1 MKGQLRKA
9 RRAIIFF
16 FCSTGSVYG
25 LLTARLP
32 ALREQLQAGEA
43 LVGMAMLCLG
53 CGSLAGFAAMHALQ
67 RRWSTQAILRLG
79 SACLLL
85 SLPLCGLAPTGTLF
99 CAACGLLGACFALAD
114 VAMNTQGILLEQRL
128 RHNCL
133 SGLHAC
139 YSFGGLGGSL
149 LGAVFAALGATPL
162 VTFVTVTGCL
172 LGGWFLCS
180 SFLLPD
186 KADSPTAVKERP
198 GRGVPLFIYLC
209 GFLALSAY
217 AVEGSCAEWSALL
230 LHTVKGAPES
240 VAALGFG
247 AFSVTIALSRLLG
260 DGLRRRWGDFT
271 LLLRSTTAAVCGL
284 AIVLLSPW
292 PVLCLA
298 GYALTGAGMAPI
310 MPVLLSRAGSRD
322 DISPQ
327 RATTAIATLGYAGL
341 LVIPP
346 GIGWLAQWYG
356 LPTALLLPLLLGLL
370 LMASSLL
377 FRESSKG
384 SVAASQDGVDAP
396 VSGRS

>member
-1 MKGQLRKA
+1 MRGQLRAA

-32 ALREQLQAGEA
+32 ALREHLQAGEA
-43 LVGMAMLCLG
+43 LIGMAMLSLG
-53 CGSLAGFAAMHALQ
+53 CGSLVGFAAMHVLQ
-67 RRWSTQAILRLG
+67 RYWSTRDILRMG
-79 SACLLL
+79 SVCLLL
-85 SLPLCGLAPTGTLF
+85 ALPLCGLAPNGVLF
-99 CAACGLLGACFALAD
+99 CAACGLLGGCFALAD

-149 LGAVFAALGATPL
+149 LGALFAAAGAGPL
-162 VTFVTVTGCL
+162 VTFMTVAGVQIVCWRL
-172 LGGWFLCS
+172 FAPR
-180 SFLLPD
+180 LLPD
-186 KADSPTAVKERP
+186 RKQPATDGQETSPRHGIP
-198 GRGVPLFIYLC
+198 PFIYLC
-209 GFLALSAY
+209 GFLALAAY

-230 LHTVKGAPES
+230 LHTVKGASES
-240 VAALGFG
+240 TAALGFG
-247 AFSVTIALSRLLG
+247 AFSVAIALSRLLG
-260 DGLRRRWGDFT
+260 DGLRQRWGDFA
-271 LLLRSTTAAVCGL
+271 LLLASTSAAFCGL

-292 PVLCLA
+292 PALCLA

-327 RATTAIATLGYAGL
+327 RATTTMATLGYAGL

-356 LPTALLLPLLLGLL
+356 LPTALLLPLLLSLL

-377 FRESSKG
+377 FRRPARQPRPRG
-384 SVAASQDGVDAP
+384 
-396 VSGRS
+396 

>member
-9 RRAIIFF
+9 RRAMIFF
-16 FCSTGSVYG
+16 FFSTGSIYG

-53 CGSLAGFAAMHALQ
+53 CGSLAGFAAMHVLQ
-67 RRWSTQAILRLG
+67 RRWGAQAILRLG
-79 SACLLL
+79 SAGLLL
-85 SLPLCGLAPTGTLF
+85 SLPLCGLAPTGFLF
-99 CAACGLLGACFALAD
+99 CAACGLLGGCFALAD

-128 RHNCL
+128 RRNCL

-139 YSFGGLGGSL
+139 YSLGGLGGSL
-149 LGAVFAALGATPL
+149 LGAIFAALGATPL
-162 VTFVTVTGCL
+162 VTFVTVMGCL
-172 LGGWFLCS
+172 LGGWLLAS
-180 SFLLPD
+180 PHLLPD
-186 KADSPTAVKERP
+186 KADSPAAAKERP
-198 GRGVPLFIYLC
+198 ERGVPLFIYFC
-209 GFLALSAY
+209 GLLALAAY

-240 VAALGFG
+240 VAALSFG
-247 AFSVTIALSRLLG
+247 AFSVAIALSRLLG
-260 DGLRRRWGDFT
+260 DGLRQRWGDFA
-271 LLLRSTTAAVCGL
+271 LLLGSTSAAFCGL
-284 AIVLLSPW
+284 SIVLLSPW

-310 MPVLLSRAGSRD
+310 MPVLLSRAGSRS

-356 LPTALLLPLLLGLL
+356 LPTALLLPLLLALL

-377 FRESSKG
+377 FRRP
-384 SVAASQDGVDAP
+384 ARQPQPHD
-396 VSGRS
+396 

>member
-9 RRAIIFF
+9 RRAMIFF
-16 FCSTGSVYG
+16 FFSTGSIYG

-53 CGSLAGFAAMHALQ
+53 CGSLAGFAAMHVLQ
-67 RRWSTQAILRLG
+67 RRWGAQAILRLG
-79 SACLLL
+79 SASLLL
-85 SLPLCGLAPTGTLF
+85 SLPLCGLAPTGFLF
-99 CAACGLLGACFALAD
+99 CAACGLLGGCFALAD

-128 RHNCL
+128 RRNCL

-139 YSFGGLGGSL
+139 YSLGGLGGSL
-149 LGAVFAALGATPL
+149 LGAIFAALGATPL
-162 VTFVTVTGCL
+162 VTFVTVMGCL
-172 LGGWFLCS
+172 LGGWLWAS
-180 SFLLPD
+180 PHLLPD
-186 KADSPTAVKERP
+186 KADSPAAKELP
-198 GRGVPLFIYLC
+198 ERGVPLFIYFC
-209 GFLALSAY
+209 GLLALAAY

-240 VAALGFG
+240 VAALSFG
-247 AFSVTIALSRLLG
+247 AFSVAIALSRLLG
-260 DGLRRRWGDFT
+260 DGLRQRWGDFA
-271 LLLRSTTAAVCGL
+271 LLLGSTSAAFCGL

-310 MPVLLSRAGSRD
+310 MPVLLSRAGSRS

-356 LPTALLLPLLLGLL
+356 LPTALLLPLLLALL
-370 LMASSLL
+370 LMVSSLL
-377 FRESSKG
+377 FRRP
-384 SVAASQDGVDAP
+384 ARQPQPHD
-396 VSGRS
+396 